1 MNVMIK
7 AILSSVL
14 IMMSLVSFTNILAGK
29 SNGIDSLE
37 SDNNRVQL
45 ITYIKEMQSQD
56 SKKSYASHNEFLD
69 KLVANSDD
77 FETPSSKPSPSS
89 SPSTSPPRSMSP
101 SFPERRKSGWAPTA
115 ST

>member
-7 AILSSVL
+7 AVLSSVL

-37 SDNNRVQL
+37 GDNNRVQL

-69 KLVANSDD
+69 NCAEVISNTLPFQSDYKKCEVKVKEVYNEFAKL
-77 FETPSSKPSPSS
+77 
-89 SPSTSPPRSMSP
+89 
-101 SFPERRKSGWAPTA
+101 
-115 ST
+115 